1 MSAYTREPP
10 AELRWRCDCGTVNT
24 GPISQKCDTCLS
36 HHPSHREANTPLAEE
51 SDNEI
56 PMPTRTERACQRSGE
71 TFTPKGN
78 NQKFC
83 GTCADC
89 KPSSKPRKV
98 RIEAGPE
105 KPRKRVNTGY
115 VGEIPRNR
123 TGKYAALLDELH
135 DERNALDARRLQLD
149 AAITAI
155 ETLDAAEAA

>member
-1 MSAYTREPP
+1 VSRYTQEPP
-10 AELRWRCDCGTVNT
+10 DALRWRCDCGTVNT

-36 HHPSHREANTPLAEE
+36 HHPSHREANTPLADTDEAE
-51 SDNEI
+51 
-56 PMPTRTERACQRSGE
+56 PMPSASFKQCARSGKSFAP
-71 TFTPKGN
+71 TGN

-83 GTCADC
+83 GICPDC
-89 KPSSKPRKV
+89 KAKAPAAAKPK
-98 RIEAGPE
+98 AE
-105 KPRKRVNTGY
+105 KPDAKRKRVNTGF

-135 DERNALDARRLQLD
+135 AERDALDARRLQLD